1 MVQSHHSLT
10 LRLYLLWFLVCLV
23 LPVSSLIVNDEFGT
37 YMNPNPRKIPQ
48 CQAND
53 LVKLSSCCDDLLHQL
68 DQCKP
73 DDLACECCALQLI
86 NQDCYHLC
94 PGNPLTNF
102 LTVLLLDCSQ
112 LSDVNACSLPF
123 KKTDESTVVSKKK
136 GSKSVDQVLEEDE
149 KFDASLKSKVF
160 NKIDGLKEHVLQE
173 QFIKKKIKLV
183 IDKEV
188 TPVQNYSNISNI
200 SVVQE
205 LSKSSDALSYL
216 HSVNRVIFAIL
227 ISIVIIA
234 MY

>member
-1 MVQSHHSLT
+1 MQSYQYLSIG
-10 LRLYLLWFLVCLV
+10 LYLLWVFVCFV
-23 LPVSSLIVNDEFGT
+23 VPVKSLLVNDEFGT

-53 LVKLSSCCDDLLHQL
+53 LIKLSSCCNDLLHQL

-123 KKTDESTVVSKKK
+123 KKTDDSILVSKKT
-136 GSKSVDQVLEEDE
+136 GSKSVDEVLEDDE

-188 TPVQNYSNISNI
+188 VPVQNYTNISNI
-200 SVVQE
+200 SLSQE
-205 LSKSSDALSYL
+205 LLESSDALSCL
-216 HSVNRVIFAIL
+216 HSVNKVIYSIL
-227 ISIVIIA
+227 IIGLFFS

>member
-1 MVQSHHSLT
+1 MQSYQYLSIG
-10 LRLYLLWFLVCLV
+10 LYLLWV
-23 LPVSSLIVNDEFGT
+23 LFCFVVPVNSLLLNDEFGT

-53 LVKLSSCCDDLLHQL
+53 LIKLSSCCNDLLHQL

-123 KKTDESTVVSKKK
+123 KKTDESILVTKKT
-136 GSKSVDQVLEEDE
+136 GSKSVDEVLQDDE

-188 TPVQNYSNISNI
+188 VPVQNYTNISNV
-200 SVVQE
+200 SLSQE
-205 LSKSSDALSYL
+205 LSESSDALSCL
-216 HSVNRVIFAIL
+216 HSVNGVVYSIL
-227 ISIVIIA
+227 IIGLFFA

>member
-1 MVQSHHSLT
+1 
-10 LRLYLLWFLVCLV
+10 
-23 LPVSSLIVNDEFGT
+23 
-37 YMNPNPRKIPQ
+37 MNPNPRKIPQ

-53 LVKLSSCCDDLLHQL
+53 LVKLSSCCNDLLHQL

-123 KKTDESTVVSKKK
+123 KKTDDYA
-136 GSKSVDQVLEEDE
+136 SVDDVLEEDE
-149 KFDASLKSKVF
+149 KFDASLKSRVSNKVEGF
-160 NKIDGLKEHVLQE
+160 KEHVQQE

-183 IDKEV
+183 IDKE
-188 TPVQNYSNISNI
+188 TPIS
-200 SVVQE
+200 
-205 LSKSSDALSYL
+205 
-216 HSVNRVIFAIL
+216 
-227 ISIVIIA
+227 
-234 MY
+234 

>member
-1 MVQSHHSLT
+1 MQSYQYLSIG
-10 LRLYLLWFLVCLV
+10 LYLLWVFVCFV
-23 LPVSSLIVNDEFGT
+23 VPVKSLLVNDEFGT

-53 LVKLSSCCDDLLHQL
+53 LIKLSSCCNDLLHQL

-123 KKTDESTVVSKKK
+123 KKTDDSILVSKKT
-136 GSKSVDQVLEEDE
+136 GSKSVDEVLEDDE

-188 TPVQNYSNISNI
+188 VPVQNYTNISNI
-200 SVVQE
+200 SLSQE
-205 LSKSSDALSYL
+205 LLESSDALSCL
-216 HSVNRVIFAIL
+216 HSVNKVIYSIL
-227 ISIVIIA
+227 IIGLFFA